1 MGGGGVARRLLL
13 ADSVHISS
21 RFGQGGGAMAKIIEF
36 YIPKDFRSKAKKPL
50 DKPGELIEFH
60 VPRKSA

>member
-1 MGGGGVARRLLL
+1 MGGGAVERLLVL
-13 ADSVHISS
+13 YGVHISS
-21 RFGQGGGAMAKIIEF
+21 RFGHGGGAMAKIIEF
-36 YIPKDFRSKAKKPL
+36 YIPKDFRSKAKKTL

>member
-1 MGGGGVARRLLL
+1 MDGGAVERLLVL
-13 ADSVHISS
+13 CGVHISS
-21 RFGQGGGAMAKIIEF
+21 RFGHGGGAMAKIIEVN
-36 YIPKDFRSKAKKPL
+36 IPKDFRSKAKKPL